1 MLDVANR
8 PMPKPEM
15 FAAHRAKTLAEL
27 RKRKLEGV
35 VLIYG
40 FPEPTRAH
48 CDFEPVFRQES
59 CFYWLTGVNEADCAY
74 FLDIETGKEIL
85 FYPDI
90 PQAYII
96 WFGELATI
104 DDIKKKY
111 GFEDVRL
118 MPKIQETL
126 AEYKLKKIHTLPETC
141 ILKGYDALLD
151 KNEFIDVVGE
161 LRQIKDDDEMVLIQY
176 ACDVNSFAV
185 RDTFKKVHPK
195 MWEHQVEA
203 NLIKH
208 YVDYYCRCFAFSTIV
223 CSGENCSILHYH
235 HNNKF
240 IEDGELILI
249 DTGCEYNCYA
259 ADNTRTIPAN
269 GKFSPDQR
277 AVYQAVL
284 DCHNYV
290 VAHAKPGVFWPDLAY
305 DSAKVMAA
313 GLLKLG
319 LFQNGTV
326 DEIVDAGALAVFYPH
341 GLGHGMGIDCH
352 EIAGWPRGTCRGKK
366 PHHSFVR
373 FGRTLEKGV
382 VITNEPGCYFI
393 RPSYNAA
400 FADPEK
406 SKYINKEVCER
417 LRKTVGGVRIED
429 DLLITE
435 DGCKV
440 LSNIPKEI
448 DEIEAFMAKKE

>member
-1 MLDVANR
+1 
-8 PMPKPEM
+8 
-15 FAAHRAKTLAEL
+15 
-27 RKRKLEGV
+27 
-35 VLIYG
+35 
-40 FPEPTRAH
+40 
-48 CDFEPVFRQES
+48 
-59 CFYWLTGVNEADCAY
+59 
-74 FLDIETGKEIL
+74 
-85 FYPDI
+85 
-90 PQAYII
+90 
-96 WFGELATI
+96 
-104 DDIKKKY
+104 
-111 GFEDVRL
+111 
-118 MPKIQETL
+118 
-126 AEYKLKKIHTLPETC
+126 
-141 ILKGYDALLD
+141 
-151 KNEFIDVVGE
+151 
-161 LRQIKDDDEMVLIQY
+161 
-176 ACDVNSFAV
+176 
-185 RDTFKKVHPK
+185 
-195 MWEHQVEA
+195 
-203 NLIKH
+203 
-208 YVDYYCRCFAFSTIV
+208 
-223 CSGENCSILHYH
+223 
-235 HNNKF
+235 
-240 IEDGELILI
+240 
-249 DTGCEYNCYA
+249 
-259 ADNTRTIPAN
+259 
-269 GKFSPDQR
+269 
-277 AVYQAVL
+277 
-284 DCHNYV
+284 
-290 VAHAKPGVFWPDLAY
+290 
-305 DSAKVMAA
+305 MAA